1 MVKEGSDNIYYIDG
15 KEFSKELNLDIY
27 LICKYWNK
35 HNKEAP
41 LSLDNEEHI
50 ELIVRNKKRLAR
62 SLGEIDIAFFGFYY
76 LNDFFVAQDGKPD
89 NRESSETHI
98 EVIEELNKMFVQDK
112 HDRELFVLP
121 RGFAKST
128 VVNKLLS
135 CWLHCYKKSKFTII
149 IGKTERDT
157 QAFIFDTRKFLECK
171 KIVAEFGKLIDTR
184 TRKVNADNLELTND
198 TMISAKAY
206 NSTIRGTVYN
216 AVRPQ
221 VIVCD
226 DILKQDDVNSDESKQ
241 KIVDKFYKEIV
252 ESGDKANYNKAGKK
266 IKADTKFIVLG
277 TPLANGDFIETI
289 ENDATFNTFRRGVV
303 EFDIDDYFLNN
314 EYWLKYREV
323 LLNIKDP
330 NNVKTAEEYYLDNIS
345 EMEFK
350 TIWSKYRCSKDIA
363 NSYFTNR
370 LSFMQELMC
379 DTSKIGDVWI
389 TNTVELPEEELL
401 KYKCNKTILSID
413 QSASNNTRSDYTA
426 MTILGKY
433 NNFYIVKE
441 GSLYKF
447 DSKLEFDKYIET
459 VLDKLRANKDI
470 THVFLEKNVYKG
482 VDATRIEEGIAADAT
497 LKRRNIKV
505 ITIYNTK
512 NKDARIMTITD
523 KINSGMVFFN
533 AKNEEYNK
541 QVKDFKGQKFSL
553 HDDAIDSLEM
563 AINNVDAIKI
573 AKRAS
578 ITFVSRDLL
587 RK

>member
-1 MVKEGSDNIYYIDG
+1 M
-15 KEFSKELNLDIY
+15 DIY

-41 LSLDNEEHI
+41 LDLNKENDVK
-50 ELIVRNKKRLAR
+50 LILKNKKRLAR
-62 SLGEIDIAFFGFYY
+62 AIGEIDIAFFGFYY
-76 LNDFFVAQDGKPD
+76 LNKFFIAQDNEPD
-89 NRESSETHI
+89 NRESSPTHLA
-98 EVIEELNKMFVQDK
+98 VIEELNKMFVKDEY
-112 HDRELFVLP
+112 DRELFVLP

-171 KIVAEFGKLIDTR
+171 KIAEEFGVLIDTR

-216 AVRPQ
+216 RVRPQ

-226 DILKQDDVNSDESKQ
+226 DVLKQDDVNSDESKQ

-252 ESGDKANYNKAGKK
+252 ESGDKANYNKRGVK

-289 ENDATFNTFRRGVV
+289 GNDATFKTFRRGVV
-303 EFDIDDYFLNN
+303 DFDIDDYFLNN
-314 EYWLKYREV
+314 EYWIKYRSL

-330 NNVKTAEEYYLDNIS
+330 NNVKTAEVYYLDNIDK
-345 EMEFK
+345 MQFT

-379 DTSKIGDVWI
+379 DTSKVGDVWI
-389 TNTVELPEEELL
+389 TNTIELPEEEIL
-401 KYKCNKTILSID
+401 KYKCNKTILTID
-413 QSASNNTRSDYTA
+413 QAASNNSKSDFTA
-426 MTILGKY
+426 MTTLGKY

-447 DSKLEFDKYIET
+447 DSKLEFDLYIET

-482 VDATRIEEGIAADAT
+482 VDATRIEEGIAADSA
-497 LKRRNIKV
+497 LRGRKIKV

-512 NKDARIMTITD
+512 NKDERIMTITD

-533 AKNEEYNK
+533 EKNTEYNK

-563 AINNVDAIKI
+563 AINNIDTIKVI
-573 AKRAS
+573 KRAS
-578 ITFVSRDLL
+578 MTFVSRALL
-587 RK
+587 KK

>member
-1 MVKEGSDNIYYIDG
+1 MICIYYIDG

-41 LSLDNEEHI
+41 LDLNKEDDVK
-50 ELIVRNKKRLAR
+50 LILKNKKRLAR
-62 SLGEIDIAFFGFYY
+62 AIGEIDIAFFGFYY
-76 LNDFFVAQDGKPD
+76 LNKFFIAQDNEPD
-89 NRESSETHI
+89 NRESSPTHI
-98 EVIEELNKMFVQDK
+98 EVIEELNKMFVKDEY
-112 HDRELFVLP
+112 DRELFVLP

-171 KIVAEFGKLIDTR
+171 KIVEEFGILIDTR

-216 AVRPQ
+216 RVRPQ

-226 DILKQDDVNSDESKQ
+226 DVLKQDDVNSDEAKQ

-252 ESGDKANYNKAGKK
+252 ESGDKANYNKRGVK

-289 ENDATFNTFRRGVV
+289 GNDATFKTFRRGVV
-303 EFDIDDYFLNN
+303 DFDIDDYFLNN
-314 EYWLKYREV
+314 EYWIKYRSL

-330 NNVKTAEEYYLDNIS
+330 NNVKTAEAYYLDNIDK
-345 EMEFK
+345 MQFA

-379 DTSKIGDVWI
+379 DTSKVGDVWI
-389 TNTVELPEEELL
+389 TNTIELPDEEIL
-401 KYKCNKTILSID
+401 KYKCNKTILTID
-413 QSASNNTRSDYTA
+413 QASSNNSKSDFTA
-426 MTILGKY
+426 MTTLGKY

-447 DSKLEFDKYIET
+447 DSKLEFDLYIET

-482 VDATRIEEGIAADAT
+482 VDATRIEEGIVADSD
-497 LKRRNIKV
+497 LRRRKIKV

-533 AKNEEYNK
+533 AKNTEYNK

-563 AINNVDAIKI
+563 AINNIDTIKVT
-573 AKRAS
+573 KRAS
-578 ITFVSRDLL
+578 MTFVSRALL
-587 RK
+587 KK